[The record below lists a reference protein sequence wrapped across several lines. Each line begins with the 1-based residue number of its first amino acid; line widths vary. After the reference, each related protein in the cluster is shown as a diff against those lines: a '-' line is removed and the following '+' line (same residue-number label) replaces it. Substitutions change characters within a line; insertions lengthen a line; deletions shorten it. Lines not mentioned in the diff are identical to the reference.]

1 MRGIM
6 VIVKVR
12 VVSVIGNNDSIDR
25 YRLGRL

>member
-1 MRGIM
+1 VRGIM